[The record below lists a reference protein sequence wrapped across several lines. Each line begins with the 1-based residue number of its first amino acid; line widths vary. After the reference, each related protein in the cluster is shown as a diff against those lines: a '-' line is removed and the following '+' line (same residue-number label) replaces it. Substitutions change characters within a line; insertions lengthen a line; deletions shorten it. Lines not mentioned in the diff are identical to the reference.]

1 MTKTA
6 KLRRITTRERRH
18 PSHARQTSAPATV
31 AAVPP
36 FAPSESE
43 SANPITEVRA
53 AATPP
58 LPLLHRLAQGDDA
71 AVREALATFGT
82 LVWSIARRHHVDR
95 SEAEDAVQEVFL
107 DLWRTAARFDPAQGS
122 EATFVATI
130 AHRRCIDRHRRAE
143 ARPRFEDIGPA
154 FDRGGAPDDETVE
167 REEEGDLVRRELAA
181 LRPQQRTVLELGF
194 LGGLSHSQIA
204 ERLGMPLGTV
214 KTHAR
219 RGLRRLKEALLET
232 SLAAS
237 AV

>member
-6 KLRRITTRERRH
+6 KLRRITTRESHRASPVH
-18 PSHARQTSAPATV
+18 PTGASATV
-31 AAVPP
+31 PQ
-36 FAPSESE
+36 FAPSESRPA
-43 SANPITEVRA
+43 SGATERRA
-53 AATPP
+53 AAVPE
-58 LPLLHRLAQGDDA
+58 LPLLHRLAQGGDA
-71 AVREALATFGT
+71 AVREALETFGT

-143 ARPRFEDIGPA
+143 ARPRFEEVGPG
-154 FDRGGAPDDETVE
+154 FDRGGAPDDESVE

-237 AV
+237 VV